1 MKQLTIGFIGAGN
14 MASAMIGGLV
24 GTEITGD
31 QVSVFD
37 PSADNMQRLSNE
49 FGVHACASN
58 DELVSKSDV
67 LLLAIKPQVMQSV
80 LTPLESAFTKKKPLI
95 ISIAAGIP
103 CEHINNWLNHEHAIV
118 RVMPNTPAL
127 VGAGASG
134 LYANESVTSS
144 QKEISETL
152 LNAIGTCAWVES
164 EDDIDAVTALSGSGP
179 AYFMLFVKSLIDAG
193 VQSGLSEATA
203 TSLALQTC
211 EGSAKLMR
219 ESNDSIAQL
228 IKNVTSPGGTTEQAL
243 NSFHADDLKAVVH
256 KAFGAALNRSKELA
270 NELK

>member
-24 GTEITGD
+24 GTELTGD

-37 PSADNMQRLSNE
+37 PSTDHMKRLSNE
-49 FGVHACASN
+49 FGVNACDSN
-58 DELVSKSDV
+58 EELVAKSDV
-67 LLLAIKPQVMQSV
+67 VLLAIKPQVMQAV
-80 LTPLESAFTKKKPLI
+80 LTPLESAFTKKCPLI

-103 CEHINNWLNHEHAIV
+103 CEHINNWLNHEHAVV

-127 VGAGASG
+127 VSAGASG
-134 LYANESVTSS
+134 LYANKLVTNS
-144 QKEISETL
+144 QKEAAETL
-152 LNAIGTCAWVES
+152 LNAIGTCAWVET
-164 EDDIDAVTALSGSGP
+164 ENDIDAVTALSGSGP

-193 VQSGLSEATA
+193 IQSGLNEATA
-203 TSLALQTC
+203 TRLALQTC

-219 ESNDSIAQL
+219 ESNDSISQL

-243 NSFHADDLKAVVH
+243 NSFYKDDLEAVVQ
-256 KAFGAALNRSKELA
+256 KAFDAALNRSKELA